1 MLQVLFLKNSKNLEF
16 FILFVY
22 FSYTTCYNLPMA
34 KQKIKRWYEKNEY
47 LNAFM
52 NLMQNLSIDEQC
64 EIAVDIIIK
73 ASSMIDRDYENII
86 KEVSRFNPKDYK
98 RWYDKNPNVHLA
110 IESLRDLDE
119 EGINEI
125 IKEFS
130 QVILDKQKE
139 KEGTDIEIDE

>member
-1 MLQVLFLKNSKNLEF
+1 MGLTVGLNLLKSFLCRNGK
-16 FILFVY
+16 
-22 FSYTTCYNLPMA
+22 
-34 KQKIKRWYEKNEY
+34 
-47 LNAFM
+47 
-52 NLMQNLSIDEQC
+52 
-64 EIAVDIIIK
+64 
-73 ASSMIDRDYENII
+73 NII

>member
-1 MLQVLFLKNSKNLEF
+1 MLQVLFLKKAKYFKF

-22 FSYTTCYNLPMA
+22 FSNTTCYNCLMTR
-34 KQKIKRWYEKNEY
+34 QKIKRWYEKNEY
-47 LNAFM
+47 LSAFM
-52 NLMQNLSIDEQC
+52 NLMQGLSIDEQC

-86 KEVSRFNPKDYK
+86 KEVSRFDPKNYK

-125 IKEFS
+125 IQEFS
-130 QVILDKQKE
+130 QIILEKQKK
-139 KEGTDIEIDE
+139 KEGTDIEIEE